1 MPRILQGIER
11 DVFTCCTCSGLFL
24 GIQDFS
30 FTESVLKKRVACIG
44 TMQIIKGLGI
54 PNKHFAKQK
63 GRLYRQTPCL
73 QKVDLKITEREN
85 RRVDFVRGW
94 DYTIIEYCLAFTY
107 RWRDNLWNIYQSVRW
122 LKNGGFPQE
131 ELMSC
136 AQKDEFSEQRKSV
149 HTGRF
154 QRMRKSQLTQESR
167 AAATWR

>member
-1 MPRILQGIER
+1 MDIPLNHEIHQKSVRQER
-11 DVFTCCTCSGLFL
+11 A
-24 GIQDFS
+24 
-30 FTESVLKKRVACIG
+30 ACIG
-44 TMQIIKGLGI
+44 TMQITKGLGI

-63 GRLYRQTPCL
+63 WRLYRQTPCL

-136 AQKDEFSEQRKSV
+136 AQKDEFPEQRKSV

-154 QRMRKSQLTQESR
+154 PRMRKSLLMQE
-167 AAATWR
+167 